1 MLDNAHNI
9 DAAAL
14 NNPKYITAWQN
25 LISG

>member
-1 MLDNAHNI
+1 MLDNAHNF

-14 NNPKYITAWQN
+14 NNEKYTTAWQN